1 MNNPELLL
9 PVGTRDMLESAINN
23 GADAVYYG
31 VPHWNARGRTEDF
44 SFEDVEEMIRYA
56 RLRGVKT
63 YLAMNIL
70 IFEREIQELPEFLE
84 RLIALKPDGFII
96 QDIGLARLIKAISP
110 EQEIHASTQM
120 TLASSEAVNLVKD
133 IGFSRAVLARELSAK
148 QIAQIKSLTDLEL
161 EVFIHGALCVSY
173 SGQCL
178 TSENFGGRSANRGQC
193 AQSCRLPYRIFV
205 DGKEWKDPK
214 ARYLFSTRD
223 LCALPKLEELREIGV
238 ESLKVEG
245 RLKSPEYVAAVSHAY
260 RKALETLSGNNT
272 SLHSVHD
279 SAAQPCQSA
288 IVSKVHKQEAF
299 MFPICEPI
307 QQTLK
312 ASTSL
317 SRHSPCTSLRGA
329 EDDEA
334 IHQIKDLGLTAQ
346 DLEPLEVL
354 FSRGLNTGWL
364 DGVNHQELV
373 DGSFSNHHGELI
385 GTVVQVERGSVIVE
399 LEDKPVP
406 CTLLPGDGI
415 LFEEYRAEP
424 EPRQTGSRLYKATFQ
439 QANRSGKNAARNASG
454 TATKSQVRLEFGREF
469 NLRKVTYGMKAYRND
484 SPALEK
490 ELHKTFTD
498 KSFAKHIPV
507 CMTLEGKIGEP
518 LQLTI
523 STSNVIASEAIY
535 DTRGFSSLVELGSK
549 EQQSPSNNSAT
560 ASVNSA
566 TVEGPVLKAA
576 RNEVAPDALQAIAKK
591 ELSGLSATAYV
602 LDKLE
607 IKLPQN
613 AFLPGK
619 ILRTLRQDAVLAL
632 DEKRLQWKE
641 LAPSAE
647 NGREFLHH
655 VAKDAGSSNSEK
667 SKRMNITVLVR
678 RPEQID
684 ALQGL
689 DIDKVVMDFDWGVKY
704 DEPLERIHK
713 LGFEAGIATLRIHK
727 PGENHYIKQILTLM
741 PEFALVRNLG
751 SLALLQDS
759 GIPMVGD
766 YSLNATNSATYDWL
780 LAQGLEKLHPS
791 WDLNSTQLFDLLKN
805 IDGSRLE
812 LALHQ
817 YMPAF
822 HSEYCAFARAL
833 TTGRRFPECKK
844 ICTQHKVEILDHKGE
859 RHFLQSDAE
868 CRNTLFV
875 GKPQSA
881 LKLLPKLIAQ
891 KVSNF
896 RLELLDEEPESVR
909 RKIDIYTQA
918 IRGKID
924 INTAISKAGV
934 EEKYG
939 LSEGQLFNES
949 TWQDRKKGCD

>member
-1 MNNPELLL
+1 MNEPELLL

-84 RLIALKPDGFII
+84 RLIALKPDAFII

-133 IGFSRAVLARELSAK
+133 IGFSRAVLARELSSK

-260 RKALETLSGNNT
+260 RKALDKLNADEDCADANGN
-272 SLHSVHD
+272 
-279 SAAQPCQSA
+279 SAA
-288 IVSKVHKQEAF
+288 
-299 MFPICEPI
+299 
-307 QQTLK
+307 
-312 ASTSL
+312 
-317 SRHSPCTSLRGA
+317 
-329 EDDEA
+329 
-334 IHQIKDLGLTAQ
+334 DLGLNAQ

-439 QANRSGKNAARNASG
+439 QAGRSGKNVKAG
-454 TATKSQVRLEFGREF
+454 TTRAQVRLEFGREF
-469 NLRKVTYGMKAYRND
+469 DLRKISYGMKAYRND

-498 KSFAKHIPV
+498 RSFAKHIPV
-507 CMTLEGKIGEP
+507 CMTLEGAIGEP
-518 LQLTI
+518 LKLTI
-523 STSNVIASEAIY
+523 AESAIAPSEN
-535 DTRGFSSLVELGSK
+535 R
-549 EQQSPSNNSAT
+549 NNHEGCESRENLAT

-566 TVEGPVLKAA
+566 TVEGPVLEAA
-576 RNEVAPDALQAIAKK
+576 RNESSADALQAIAKK

-641 LAPSAE
+641 LAPSAK

-655 VAKDAGSSNSEK
+655 VAKVAGSTSKEIPDQVGNDNEANAATK
-667 SKRMNITVLVR
+667 CTHFGMVEPIGHAHRAMTKRMNITVLVR

-727 PGENHYIKQILTLM
+727 PSENHYIKQILTLM

-751 SLALLQDS
+751 SLSLLKDS

-766 YSLNATNSATYDWL
+766 YSLNATNSASYDWL
-780 LAQGLEKLHPS
+780 LSQGLERLHPS

-805 IDGSRLE
+805 IDGSKLE

-881 LKLLPKLIAQ
+881 LKLLPRLIAQ
-891 KVSNF
+891 NVSSY

-918 IRGKID
+918 IRGKLDID
-924 INTAISKAGV
+924 TAISKAGV

-939 LSEGQLFNES
+939 LSEGQLFNQS
-949 TWQDRKKGCD
+949 VWQDRKKGCD

>member
-70 IFEREIQELPEFLE
+70 IFEREIQELPKFLE
-84 RLIALKPDGFII
+84 RLIALKPDAFII
-96 QDIGLARLIKAISP
+96 QDIGLARLIKAICP

-260 RKALETLSGNNT
+260 RKALEILSEKGYKENAEYANEN
-272 SLHSVHD
+272 
-279 SAAQPCQSA
+279 AA
-288 IVSKVHKQEAF
+288 E
-299 MFPICEPI
+299 
-307 QQTLK
+307 
-312 ASTSL
+312 
-317 SRHSPCTSLRGA
+317 
-329 EDDEA
+329 
-334 IHQIKDLGLTAQ
+334 LTAQ

-373 DGSFSNHHGELI
+373 DGSFSNHHGEFI
-385 GTVVQVERGSVIVE
+385 GTVVQVDRNGVIVE
-399 LEDKPVP
+399 LKDKPVP

-424 EPRQTGSRLYKATFQ
+424 EPRQTGSRLYKATF
-439 QANRSGKNAARNASG
+439 ANRAG
-454 TATKSQVRLEFGREF
+454 KSQVRLEFGREF

-518 LQLTI
+518 LKLTI
-523 STSNVIASEAIY
+523 SE
-535 DTRGFSSLVELGSK
+535 TRGTNANANARENCAIAN
-549 EQQSPSNNSAT
+549 ETRTANNETHA
-560 ASVNSA
+560 V
-566 TVEGPVLKAA
+566 TVEGAILEAS

-591 ELSGLSATAYV
+591 ELSALSATAYV

-619 ILRTLRQDAVLAL
+619 VLRTLRQEAVQAF

-641 LAPSAE
+641 LAPSAD
-647 NGREFLHH
+647 NGRAFLHS
-655 VAKDAGSSNSEK
+655 VSVKEIPAGVHPGLRSRAGTPDSTANT
-667 SKRMNITVLVR
+667 SKNRRTITVLVR

-751 SLALLQDS
+751 SLALLKDS

-766 YSLNATNSATYDWL
+766 YSLNATNSASYDWL
-780 LAQGLEKLHPS
+780 LAQGLKKLHPS

-805 IDGSRLE
+805 IDGSKLE

-881 LKLLPKLIAQ
+881 LKLLPRLIAQ
-891 KVSNF
+891 NVSSY

-918 IRGKID
+918 IRGKLDID
-924 INTAISKAGV
+924 TAISKAGV

-939 LSEGQLFNES
+939 LSEGQLFNQS
-949 TWQDRKKGCD
+949 VWQDRKKG

>member
-84 RLIALKPDGFII
+84 RLIALKPDAFII

-223 LCALPKLEELREIGV
+223 LCALPKLEELKEIGV

-260 RKALETLSGNNT
+260 RKALDKLNASSANADGDCANADRNCADANGN
-272 SLHSVHD
+272 
-279 SAAQPCQSA
+279 SAA
-288 IVSKVHKQEAF
+288 
-299 MFPICEPI
+299 
-307 QQTLK
+307 
-312 ASTSL
+312 
-317 SRHSPCTSLRGA
+317 
-329 EDDEA
+329 
-334 IHQIKDLGLTAQ
+334 DLGLNAQ

-415 LFEEYRAEP
+415 LFEEYRTEP
-424 EPRQTGSRLYKATFQ
+424 EPRQIGSRLYKATFQ
-439 QANRSGKNAARNASG
+439 QAGRNGKNVKGDPGMVRQAHQPLAGVTRAL
-454 TATKSQVRLEFGREF
+454 VRLEFGREF
-469 NLRKVTYGMKAYRND
+469 DLRKVSYGMKAYRND

-498 KSFAKHIPV
+498 RSFAKHIPV
-507 CMTLEGKIGEP
+507 CMTLEGTIGEP
-518 LQLTI
+518 LKLTI
-523 STSNVIASEAIY
+523 TE
-535 DTRGFSSLVELGSK
+535 TRDNHEGCENR
-549 EQQSPSNNSAT
+549 ENCAT
-560 ASVNSA
+560 ASLNSA
-566 TVEGPVLKAA
+566 TVEGPVLEAA
-576 RNEVAPDALQAIAKK
+576 RNESSADALQAIAKK

-619 ILRTLRQDAVLAL
+619 VLRTLRQEAVQAF
-632 DEKRLQWKE
+632 DEKRLQWKK

-647 NGREFLHH
+647 NGRAFLHS
-655 VAKDAGSSNSEK
+655 VASSTSTVAGSSNSEK

-751 SLALLQDS
+751 SLALLKDS

-780 LAQGLEKLHPS
+780 LSQGLECLHPS
-791 WDLNSTQLFDLLKN
+791 WDLNSTQLFDVLKN
-805 IDGSRLE
+805 IDGSKLE

-881 LKLLPKLIAQ
+881 LKLLPRLIAQ
-891 KVSNF
+891 NVSSY

-918 IRGKID
+918 IRGKLDID
-924 INTAISKAGV
+924 TAISKAGV

-939 LSEGQLFNES
+939 LSEGQLFNQS
-949 TWQDRKKGCD
+949 VWQDRKKGCD

>member
-84 RLIALKPDGFII
+84 RLIALKPDAFII

-133 IGFSRAVLARELSAK
+133 IGFSRAVLARELSSK

-223 LCALPKLEELREIGV
+223 LCALPKLEELKEIGV

-260 RKALETLSGNNT
+260 RKALEKN
-272 SLHSVHD
+272 
-279 SAAQPCQSA
+279 
-288 IVSKVHKQEAF
+288 
-299 MFPICEPI
+299 
-307 QQTLK
+307 
-312 ASTSL
+312 
-317 SRHSPCTSLRGA
+317 R
-329 EDDEA
+329 
-334 IHQIKDLGLTAQ
+334 LTAQ

-373 DGSFSNHHGELI
+373 DGSFSNHHGEFI
-385 GTVVQVERGSVIVE
+385 GTVVQVERGGVIVE

-424 EPRQTGSRLYKATFQ
+424 EPRQTGSRLYKATF
-439 QANRSGKNAARNASG
+439 ARNSYSESAAMQNSRHSAKSEMFSQDSRRAG
-454 TATKSQVRLEFGREF
+454 NARENARGNNMRSKTSAKSQVRLEFGREF
-469 NLRKVTYGMKAYRND
+469 NLRKVSYGMKAYRND

-518 LQLTI
+518 LKMTI
-523 STSNVIASEAIY
+523 SASDNE
-535 DTRGFSSLVELGSK
+535 TRAV
-549 EQQSPSNNSAT
+549 
-560 ASVNSA
+560 
-566 TVEGPVLKAA
+566 TVEGAILEAS

-591 ELSGLSATAYV
+591 ELSGLSATAYT

-607 IKLPQN
+607 IKLPAN

-619 ILRTLRQDAVLAL
+619 VLRTLRQEAIQAF

-641 LAPSAE
+641 LAPSAD
-647 NGREFLHH
+647 NGRAFLHSVSVKEIPAGVH
-655 VAKDAGSSNSEK
+655 PGLRSGAGTTDKVASN
-667 SKRMNITVLVR
+667 RRTITVLVR

-727 PGENHYIKQILTLM
+727 PSENHYIKQILTLM

-751 SLALLQDS
+751 SLALLKDS

-766 YSLNATNSATYDWL
+766 YSLNATNSASYDWL

-805 IDGSRLE
+805 IDGSKLE

-881 LKLLPKLIAQ
+881 LKLLPRLIAQ
-891 KVSNF
+891 NVSSY
-896 RLELLDEEPESVR
+896 RLEFLDEEPESVR

-918 IRGKID
+918 IRGKLDID
-924 INTAISKAGV
+924 TAISKAGV

-939 LSEGQLFNES
+939 LSEGQLFNQS
-949 TWQDRKKGCD
+949 VWQDRKKG

>member
-84 RLIALKPDGFII
+84 RLIALKPDAFII

-133 IGFSRAVLARELSAK
+133 IGFSRVVLARELSAK

-260 RKALETLSGNNT
+260 RKALDKLGN
-272 SLHSVHD
+272 
-279 SAAQPCQSA
+279 AA
-288 IVSKVHKQEAF
+288 E
-299 MFPICEPI
+299 
-307 QQTLK
+307 
-312 ASTSL
+312 
-317 SRHSPCTSLRGA
+317 
-329 EDDEA
+329 
-334 IHQIKDLGLTAQ
+334 LTAQ

-373 DGSFSNHHGELI
+373 DGSFSNHHGEFI
-385 GTVVQVERGSVIVE
+385 GTVVQVDRNGVIVE

-424 EPRQTGSRLYKATFQ
+424 EPRQTGSRLYKATF
-439 QANRSGKNAARNASG
+439 ASRAGNARENARGSAG
-454 TATKSQVRLEFGREF
+454 KSQVRLEFGREF
-469 NLRKVTYGMKAYRND
+469 NLRKVSYGMKAYRND

-507 CMTLEGKIGEP
+507 CMTLEGSIGEP
-518 LQLTI
+518 LKLTI
-523 STSNVIASEAIY
+523 LASDNCA
-535 DTRGFSSLVELGSK
+535 V
-549 EQQSPSNNSAT
+549 
-560 ASVNSA
+560 
-566 TVEGPVLKAA
+566 TVEGAILEAS
-576 RNEVAPDALQAIAKK
+576 RNEVTPDTLQAIAKK

-607 IKLPQN
+607 IKLPAN

-619 ILRTLRQDAVLAL
+619 VLRTLRQEAVQAL

-641 LAPSAE
+641 LAPSA
-647 NGREFLHH
+647 NAGREFLQN
-655 VAKDAGSSNSEK
+655 VSVKEIPAGVHPGLRSGAGT
-667 SKRMNITVLVR
+667 RRTIAVLVR

-751 SLALLQDS
+751 SLALLKDS

-805 IDGSRLE
+805 IDGSKLE

-881 LKLLPKLIAQ
+881 LKLLPRLIAQ
-891 KVSNF
+891 NVSSY

-918 IRGKID
+918 IRGKLDID
-924 INTAISKAGV
+924 TAISKAGV

-939 LSEGQLFNES
+939 LSEGQLFNQS
-949 TWQDRKKGCD
+949 VWQDRKKGCD

>member
-1 MNNPELLL
+1 MNEPELLL

-84 RLIALKPDGFII
+84 RLIALKPDAFII

-223 LCALPKLEELREIGV
+223 LCALPKLEELKEIGV

-260 RKALETLSGNNT
+260 RKALEILSEKGYKAQQN
-272 SLHSVHD
+272 
-279 SAAQPCQSA
+279 AA
-288 IVSKVHKQEAF
+288 
-299 MFPICEPI
+299 
-307 QQTLK
+307 
-312 ASTSL
+312 
-317 SRHSPCTSLRGA
+317 
-329 EDDEA
+329 
-334 IHQIKDLGLTAQ
+334 GLTAQ

-373 DGSFSNHHGELI
+373 DGSFSNHHGEFI
-385 GTVVQVERGSVIVE
+385 GTVVQVDRNGVIVE

-424 EPRQTGSRLYKATFQ
+424 EPRQTGSRLYKATF
-439 QANRSGKNAARNASG
+439 ASRAG
-454 TATKSQVRLEFGREF
+454 KSQVRLEFGREF
-469 NLRKVTYGMKAYRND
+469 NLRKVSYGMKAYRND

-518 LQLTI
+518 LKLTI
-523 STSNVIASEAIY
+523 CES
-535 DTRGFSSLVELGSK
+535 
-549 EQQSPSNNSAT
+549 T
-560 ASVNSA
+560 ASTANVTRA
-566 TVEGPVLKAA
+566 VTVEGAILEAS

-607 IKLPQN
+607 IKLPAN

-619 ILRTLRQDAVLAL
+619 VLRTLRQEAVQAF

-641 LAPSAE
+641 LAPSA
-647 NGREFLHH
+647 NAGREFLHN
-655 VAKDAGSSNSEK
+655 VVQAARSSKEIPASAGMTSSATGTPK
-667 SKRMNITVLVR
+667 TRRTITVLVR

-727 PGENHYIKQILTLM
+727 PSENHYIKQILTLM

-751 SLALLQDS
+751 SLALLKDS

-766 YSLNATNSATYDWL
+766 YSLNATNSASYDWL

-805 IDGSRLE
+805 IDGSKLE

-891 KVSNF
+891 NVSSY

-918 IRGKID
+918 IRGKLDID
-924 INTAISKAGV
+924 TAISKAGV

-939 LSEGQLFNES
+939 LSEGQLFNQS
-949 TWQDRKKGCD
+949 VWQDRKKGCD

>member
-1 MNNPELLL
+1 MNEPELLL

-84 RLIALKPDGFII
+84 KLISLKPDAFII

-193 AQSCRLPYRIFV
+193 AQSCRLPYRIFI

-260 RKALETLSGNNT
+260 RKALDKLSEYGYKNFTENNRDCANANGN
-272 SLHSVHD
+272 
-279 SAAQPCQSA
+279 SAA
-288 IVSKVHKQEAF
+288 
-299 MFPICEPI
+299 
-307 QQTLK
+307 
-312 ASTSL
+312 
-317 SRHSPCTSLRGA
+317 
-329 EDDEA
+329 
-334 IHQIKDLGLTAQ
+334 DLGLNAQ

-385 GTVVQVERGSVIVE
+385 GTVVQVERGSVIIE

-439 QANRSGKNAARNASG
+439 QANRSGKNATRNVLGNANG
-454 TATKSQVRLEFGREF
+454 TAAKSQVRLEFGREF
-469 NLRKVTYGMKAYRND
+469 DLRKVSYGMKAYRND

-498 KSFAKHIPV
+498 RSFAKHIPV
-507 CMTLEGKIGEP
+507 CMTLEGAIGEP

-535 DTRGFSSLVELGSK
+535 DTRGLSPLVELGSK

-560 ASVNSA
+560 ACVNSA
-566 TVEGPVLKAA
+566 TVKGPVLEAA
-576 RNEVAPDALQAIAKK
+576 RNESSADALQTIAKK

-619 ILRTLRQDAVLAL
+619 ILRTLRQDAVQAL

-655 VAKDAGSSNSEK
+655 VAQVAGSSNSEK

-727 PGENHYIKQILTLM
+727 PSENHYIKQILTLM

-751 SLALLQDS
+751 SLSLLKDS

-766 YSLNATNSATYDWL
+766 YSLNATNSASYDWL
-780 LAQGLEKLHPS
+780 LSQGLERLHPS
-791 WDLNSTQLFDLLKN
+791 WDLNSAQLFDLLKN
-805 IDGSRLE
+805 IDGSCLE

-891 KVSNF
+891 NVNNF

-918 IRGKID
+918 IRGKLDID
-924 INTAISKAGV
+924 TAISKAGV

>member
-1 MNNPELLL
+1 M
-9 PVGTRDMLESAINN
+9 
-23 GADAVYYG
+23 
-31 VPHWNARGRTEDF
+31 
-44 SFEDVEEMIRYA
+44 
-56 RLRGVKT
+56 
-63 YLAMNIL
+63 
-70 IFEREIQELPEFLE
+70 
-84 RLIALKPDGFII
+84 
-96 QDIGLARLIKAISP
+96 
-110 EQEIHASTQM
+110 
-120 TLASSEAVNLVKD
+120 
-133 IGFSRAVLARELSAK
+133 
-148 QIAQIKSLTDLEL
+148 
-161 EVFIHGALCVSY
+161 
-173 SGQCL
+173 
-178 TSENFGGRSANRGQC
+178 
-193 AQSCRLPYRIFV
+193 
-205 DGKEWKDPK
+205 
-214 ARYLFSTRD
+214 
-223 LCALPKLEELREIGV
+223 
-238 ESLKVEG
+238 
-245 RLKSPEYVAAVSHAY
+245 
-260 RKALETLSGNNT
+260 
-272 SLHSVHD
+272 
-279 SAAQPCQSA
+279 
-288 IVSKVHKQEAF
+288 
-299 MFPICEPI
+299 
-307 QQTLK
+307 
-312 ASTSL
+312 
-317 SRHSPCTSLRGA
+317 
-329 EDDEA
+329 
-334 IHQIKDLGLTAQ
+334 
-346 DLEPLEVL
+346 EPLEVL

-364 DGVNHQELV
+364 DGVNHQKLV

-439 QANRSGKNAARNASG
+439 QTGKSGKNVKADPG
-454 TATKSQVRLEFGREF
+454 TKAGVTKQQVRLEFGREF
-469 NLRKVTYGMKAYRND
+469 DLRKVSYGMKAYRND

-498 KSFAKHIPV
+498 RSFAKHIPV
-507 CMTLEGKIGEP
+507 CMTLEGAIGEP
-518 LQLTI
+518 LKLTI
-523 STSNVIASEAIY
+523 VES
-535 DTRGFSSLVELGSK
+535 RG
-549 EQQSPSNNSAT
+549 NNANEN
-560 ASVNSA
+560 ARGNSV
-566 TVEGPVLKAA
+566 TVEGSILEAA
-576 RNEVAPDALQAIAKK
+576 RNESSADALQTIAKK

-619 ILRTLRQDAVLAL
+619 ILRTLRQDAVQAL

-641 LAPSAE
+641 LVPSAE

-655 VAKDAGSSNSEK
+655 VAQVAGSTSSEK

-727 PGENHYIKQILTLM
+727 PSENHYIKQILTLM

-751 SLALLQDS
+751 SLSLLKDS
-759 GIPMVGD
+759 GIPMLGD
-766 YSLNATNSATYDWL
+766 YSLNATNSASYDWL
-780 LAQGLEKLHPS
+780 LSQGLERLHPS

-891 KVSNF
+891 NVSNF

-939 LSEGQLFNES
+939 LSEGQLFNQS
-949 TWQDRKKGCD
+949 VWQDRKKGCD

>member
-84 RLIALKPDGFII
+84 RLIALKPDAFII

-120 TLASSEAVNLVKD
+120 TLASSEAVNLVKN

-260 RKALETLSGNNT
+260 HKALEILSEKGYKANAECANGN
-272 SLHSVHD
+272 
-279 SAAQPCQSA
+279 AA
-288 IVSKVHKQEAF
+288 
-299 MFPICEPI
+299 
-307 QQTLK
+307 
-312 ASTSL
+312 
-317 SRHSPCTSLRGA
+317 
-329 EDDEA
+329 
-334 IHQIKDLGLTAQ
+334 GLTAQ

-373 DGSFSNHHGELI
+373 DGSFSNHHGEFI
-385 GTVVQVERGSVIVE
+385 GTVVQVDRNGVIVE

-424 EPRQTGSRLYKATFQ
+424 EPRQTGSRLYKATF
-439 QANRSGKNAARNASG
+439 ASRAG
-454 TATKSQVRLEFGREF
+454 KSQVRLEFGREF
-469 NLRKVTYGMKAYRND
+469 NLRKVSYGMKAYRND

-507 CMTLEGKIGEP
+507 CMTLEGKIGEQ
-518 LQLTI
+518 LKLTI
-523 STSNVIASEAIY
+523 CESAASANNE
-535 DTRGFSSLVELGSK
+535 TRAV
-549 EQQSPSNNSAT
+549 
-560 ASVNSA
+560 
-566 TVEGPVLKAA
+566 TVEGAILDAS

-591 ELSGLSATAYV
+591 ELSGLSATAYT

-607 IKLPQN
+607 IKLPAN

-619 ILRTLRQDAVLAL
+619 VLRTLRQEAVQAF

-641 LAPSAE
+641 LAPSAD
-647 NGREFLHH
+647 NGRAFLHS
-655 VAKDAGSSNSEK
+655 VSVKEIPANSPK
-667 SKRMNITVLVR
+667 NRRTITVLVR

-704 DEPLERIHK
+704 NEPLERIHK

-727 PGENHYIKQILTLM
+727 PSENHYIKQILTLM

-751 SLALLQDS
+751 SLALLKDS

-766 YSLNATNSATYDWL
+766 YSLNATNSASYDWL

-805 IDGSRLE
+805 IDGSKLE

-881 LKLLPKLIAQ
+881 LKLLPRLIAQ
-891 KVSNF
+891 NVSSY

-918 IRGKID
+918 IRGKLDID
-924 INTAISKAGV
+924 TAISKAGV

-939 LSEGQLFNES
+939 LSEGQLFNQS
-949 TWQDRKKGCD
+949 VWQDRKKGCV

>member
-44 SFEDVEEMIRYA
+44 SFEDVEEMIHYA

-84 RLIALKPDGFII
+84 RLIALKPDAFII

-260 RKALETLSGNNT
+260 RKALEILSEKGYKENAECANGN
-272 SLHSVHD
+272 
-279 SAAQPCQSA
+279 AA
-288 IVSKVHKQEAF
+288 E
-299 MFPICEPI
+299 
-307 QQTLK
+307 
-312 ASTSL
+312 
-317 SRHSPCTSLRGA
+317 
-329 EDDEA
+329 
-334 IHQIKDLGLTAQ
+334 LTAQ

-373 DGSFSNHHGELI
+373 DGSFSNHHGEFI
-385 GTVVQVERGSVIVE
+385 GTVVQVDRNGVIVE

-415 LFEEYRAEP
+415 LFEECRAEP
-424 EPRQTGSRLYKATFQ
+424 EPRQTGSRLYKATWS
-439 QANRSGKNAARNASG
+439 ASSHDTRRAGNARENARGNNMRSETSA
-454 TATKSQVRLEFGREF
+454 KSQVRLEFGREF
-469 NLRKVTYGMKAYRND
+469 NLRKVSYGMKAYRND

-507 CMTLEGKIGEP
+507 YMTLEGKIGEP
-518 LQLTI
+518 LKLTI
-523 STSNVIASEAIY
+523 CESTKTSANE
-535 DTRGFSSLVELGSK
+535 TRTA
-549 EQQSPSNNSAT
+549 NNGMRT
-560 ASVNSA
+560 V
-566 TVEGPVLKAA
+566 TVEGAILEAS

-591 ELSGLSATAYV
+591 ELSALSATAYA

-607 IKLPQN
+607 IKLPAN

-619 ILRTLRQDAVLAL
+619 VLRTLRQEAVQAF

-641 LAPSAE
+641 LAPSAD
-647 NGREFLHH
+647 NGRAFLHS
-655 VAKDAGSSNSEK
+655 VSVKEIPANAPKN
-667 SKRMNITVLVR
+667 RRTITVLVR

-727 PGENHYIKQILTLM
+727 PSENHYIKQILTLM

-751 SLALLQDS
+751 SLALLKDS

-766 YSLNATNSATYDWL
+766 YSLNATNSASYDWL

-805 IDGSRLE
+805 IDGSKLE

-881 LKLLPKLIAQ
+881 LKLLPRLIAQ
-891 KVSNF
+891 NVSSY

-918 IRGKID
+918 IRGKLDID
-924 INTAISKAGV
+924 TAISKAGV

-939 LSEGQLFNES
+939 LSEGQLFNQS
-949 TWQDRKKGCD
+949 VWQDRKKGCD

>member
-84 RLIALKPDGFII
+84 RLIALKPDAFII

-205 DGKEWKDPK
+205 DGKKWKDPK

-260 RKALETLSGNNT
+260 RKALEILSEKGYKANEAGN
-272 SLHSVHD
+272 
-279 SAAQPCQSA
+279 
-288 IVSKVHKQEAF
+288 EA
-299 MFPICEPI
+299 
-307 QQTLK
+307 
-312 ASTSL
+312 
-317 SRHSPCTSLRGA
+317 
-329 EDDEA
+329 
-334 IHQIKDLGLTAQ
+334 GLTAQ

-373 DGSFSNHHGELI
+373 DGSFSNHHGEFI
-385 GTVVQVERGSVIVE
+385 GTVVRVERGGVIVE

-424 EPRQTGSRLYKATFQ
+424 EPRQTGSRLYKATWS
-439 QANRSGKNAARNASG
+439 ATSHDSRRAGNAKENARGNNMRSETPA
-454 TATKSQVRLEFGREF
+454 KSQVRLEFSREF
-469 NLRKVTYGMKAYRND
+469 NLHKVSYGMKAYRND

-518 LQLTI
+518 LKLTI
-523 STSNVIASEAIY
+523 SE
-535 DTRGFSSLVELGSK
+535 TRGTNANANAHENCAIAN
-549 EQQSPSNNSAT
+549 ETRTANNETRAVT
-560 ASVNSA
+560 VNGAILEAS
-566 TVEGPVLKAA
+566 
-576 RNEVAPDALQAIAKK
+576 RNEVAHDALQAIAKK
-591 ELSGLSATAYV
+591 ELSGLSATAYI

-607 IKLPQN
+607 INLPAN

-619 ILRTLRQDAVLAL
+619 VLRTLRQEAVQAL

-647 NGREFLHH
+647 NGRAFLHSIVK
-655 VAKDAGSSNSEK
+655 VASKSNSDNNAIATENRATPR
-667 SKRMNITVLVR
+667 RMNITVLVR

-727 PGENHYIKQILTLM
+727 PSENHYIKQILTLM

-751 SLALLQDS
+751 SLALLKDS

-805 IDGSRLE
+805 IDGSKLE

-881 LKLLPKLIAQ
+881 LKLLPRLIAQ
-891 KVSNF
+891 NVSSY

-918 IRGKID
+918 IRGKLDID
-924 INTAISKAGV
+924 TAISKAGV

-939 LSEGQLFNES
+939 LSEGQLFNQS
-949 TWQDRKKGCD
+949 VWQDRKKGCD

>member
-84 RLIALKPDGFII
+84 RLIALKPDAFII

-223 LCALPKLEELREIGV
+223 LCALPKLEELKEIGV

-260 RKALETLSGNNT
+260 RKALDKLNASSANADGDCANADRNCADANGN
-272 SLHSVHD
+272 
-279 SAAQPCQSA
+279 SAA
-288 IVSKVHKQEAF
+288 
-299 MFPICEPI
+299 
-307 QQTLK
+307 
-312 ASTSL
+312 
-317 SRHSPCTSLRGA
+317 
-329 EDDEA
+329 
-334 IHQIKDLGLTAQ
+334 DLGLNAQ

-415 LFEEYRAEP
+415 LFEEYRTEP
-424 EPRQTGSRLYKATFQ
+424 EPRQIGSRLYKATFQ
-439 QANRSGKNAARNASG
+439 QAGRNGKNVKGDPGMVRQAHQPLAGVTRAL
-454 TATKSQVRLEFGREF
+454 VRLEFGREF
-469 NLRKVTYGMKAYRND
+469 DLRKVSYGMKAYRND

-498 KSFAKHIPV
+498 RSFAKHIPV
-507 CMTLEGKIGEP
+507 CMTLEGTIGEP
-518 LQLTI
+518 LKLTI
-523 STSNVIASEAIY
+523 TE
-535 DTRGFSSLVELGSK
+535 TRDNHEGCENR
-549 EQQSPSNNSAT
+549 ENCAT
-560 ASVNSA
+560 ASLNSA
-566 TVEGPVLKAA
+566 TVEGPVLEAA
-576 RNEVAPDALQAIAKK
+576 RNESSADALQAIAKK

-619 ILRTLRQDAVLAL
+619 VLRTLRQEAVQAF
-632 DEKRLQWKE
+632 DEKRLQWKK

-647 NGREFLHH
+647 NGRAFLHS
-655 VAKDAGSSNSEK
+655 VASSTSTVAGSSNSEK

-751 SLALLQDS
+751 SLALLKDS

-780 LAQGLEKLHPS
+780 LSQGLECLHPS

-805 IDGSRLE
+805 IDGSKLE

-881 LKLLPKLIAQ
+881 LKLLPRLIAQ
-891 KVSNF
+891 NVSSY

-918 IRGKID
+918 IRGKLDID
-924 INTAISKAGV
+924 TAISKAGV

-939 LSEGQLFNES
+939 LSEGQLFNQS
-949 TWQDRKKGCD
+949 VWQDRKKGCD

>member
-84 RLIALKPDGFII
+84 RLIALKPDAFII

-133 IGFSRAVLARELSAK
+133 IGFSRAVLARELSSK

-260 RKALETLSGNNT
+260 RKALDKLNASSANADGDCANANRNSTENNGKR
-272 SLHSVHD
+272 
-279 SAAQPCQSA
+279 AQTNVMA
-288 IVSKVHKQEAF
+288 D
-299 MFPICEPI
+299 PI
-307 QQTLK
+307 
-312 ASTSL
+312 
-317 SRHSPCTSLRGA
+317 RH
-329 EDDEA
+329 
-334 IHQIKDLGLTAQ
+334 LTAQ

-373 DGSFSNHHGELI
+373 DGSFSNHHGEFI
-385 GTVVQVERGSVIVE
+385 GTVIRVDRNGVIVE

-439 QANRSGKNAARNASG
+439 QANRSGKNANTDPGMLRPSSAQAMAGVTS
-454 TATKSQVRLEFGREF
+454 TQVRLEFGREF

-518 LQLTI
+518 LKLTI
-523 STSNVIASEAIY
+523 TAQATSSNVIARSEA
-535 DTRGFSSLVELGSK
+535 TK
-549 EQQSPSNNSAT
+549 QSPSGNSAVT
-560 ASVNSA
+560 VNGAILEAS
-566 TVEGPVLKAA
+566 
-576 RNEVAPDALQAIAKK
+576 RNEVAPDTLQTIAKK
-591 ELSGLSATAYV
+591 ELLALSATAYV

-607 IKLPQN
+607 IKIPSN

-619 ILRTLRQDAVLAL
+619 VLRTLRQEAVQAF

-641 LAPSAE
+641 LAPSAD
-647 NGREFLHH
+647 NGRAFLHSIVK
-655 VAKDAGSSNSEK
+655 VASKSNSDNAAIATENRATPR
-667 SKRMNITVLVR
+667 RMSITVLVR

-751 SLALLQDS
+751 SLALLKDS

-805 IDGSRLE
+805 IDGSKLE

-881 LKLLPKLIAQ
+881 LKLLPRLIAQ
-891 KVSNF
+891 NVSSY

-918 IRGKID
+918 IRGKLDID
-924 INTAISKAGV
+924 TAISKAGV

-939 LSEGQLFNES
+939 LSEGQLFNQS
-949 TWQDRKKGCD
+949 VWQDRKKGCD

>member
-84 RLIALKPDGFII
+84 RLIALKPDAFII

-223 LCALPKLEELREIGV
+223 LCALPKLEELKEIGV

-260 RKALETLSGNNT
+260 RKALEILSEKGYKENAECANGN
-272 SLHSVHD
+272 
-279 SAAQPCQSA
+279 AA
-288 IVSKVHKQEAF
+288 E
-299 MFPICEPI
+299 
-307 QQTLK
+307 
-312 ASTSL
+312 
-317 SRHSPCTSLRGA
+317 
-329 EDDEA
+329 
-334 IHQIKDLGLTAQ
+334 LTAQ

-373 DGSFSNHHGELI
+373 DGSFSNHHGEFI
-385 GTVVQVERGSVIVE
+385 GTVVQVERGGVIVE

-424 EPRQTGSRLYKATFQ
+424 EPRQTGSRLYKATF
-439 QANRSGKNAARNASG
+439 ANRAG
-454 TATKSQVRLEFGREF
+454 KSQVRLEFGREF
-469 NLRKVTYGMKAYRND
+469 NLRKVSYGMKSYRND

-518 LQLTI
+518 FKLTI
-523 STSNVIASEAIY
+523 CESTKAVADE
-535 DTRGFSSLVELGSK
+535 TRTV
-549 EQQSPSNNSAT
+549 
-560 ASVNSA
+560 
-566 TVEGPVLKAA
+566 TVEGAILEAS

-591 ELSGLSATAYV
+591 ELSALSATAYV

-607 IKLPQN
+607 IKLPAN

-619 ILRTLRQDAVLAL
+619 VLRTLRQEAVQAF

-647 NGREFLHH
+647 NGRAFLHS
-655 VAKDAGSSNSEK
+655 VSKKAIPAGVHPGLHSGAGTTDKAASN
-667 SKRMNITVLVR
+667 RRTITVLVR

-713 LGFEAGIATLRIHK
+713 FGFEAGIATLRIHK
-727 PGENHYIKQILTLM
+727 PSENHYIKQILTLM

-751 SLALLQDS
+751 SLALLKDS

-805 IDGSRLE
+805 IDGSKLE

-881 LKLLPKLIAQ
+881 LKLLPRLIAQ
-891 KVSNF
+891 NVSSY

-918 IRGKID
+918 IRGKLDID
-924 INTAISKAGV
+924 TAISKAGV

>member
-1 MNNPELLL
+1 MNEPELLL

-84 RLIALKPDGFII
+84 RLIALKPDAFII

-260 RKALETLSGNNT
+260 RKALDKLGN
-272 SLHSVHD
+272 
-279 SAAQPCQSA
+279 AA
-288 IVSKVHKQEAF
+288 
-299 MFPICEPI
+299 
-307 QQTLK
+307 
-312 ASTSL
+312 
-317 SRHSPCTSLRGA
+317 
-329 EDDEA
+329 
-334 IHQIKDLGLTAQ
+334 GLTAQ

-373 DGSFSNHHGELI
+373 DGSFSNHHGEFI
-385 GTVVQVERGSVIVE
+385 GTVVQVERGGVIVE

-439 QANRSGKNAARNASG
+439 QANRNGKKANTDPGMLRPSSAQAMAGVTS
-454 TATKSQVRLEFGREF
+454 TQVRLEFGREF

-518 LQLTI
+518 LKLTI
-523 STSNVIASEAIY
+523 CESSNAAADETRAVTVNGAILEAS
-535 DTRGFSSLVELGSK
+535 
-549 EQQSPSNNSAT
+549 
-560 ASVNSA
+560 
-566 TVEGPVLKAA
+566 

-591 ELSGLSATAYV
+591 ELSALSATAYV
-602 LDKLE
+602 LVKLE
-607 IKLPQN
+607 IKFPPN

-619 ILRTLRQDAVLAL
+619 VLRTLRQEAIQAFDK
-632 DEKRLQWKE
+632 KRLQWKE

-647 NGREFLHH
+647 NGRAFLHN
-655 VAKDAGSSNSEK
+655 VASRSNTVASSSSSENPH
-667 SKRMNITVLVR
+667 RMNITVLVR

-751 SLALLQDS
+751 SLALLKDS

-805 IDGSRLE
+805 IDGSKLE

-881 LKLLPKLIAQ
+881 LKLLPRLIAQ
-891 KVSNF
+891 NVSSY

-918 IRGKID
+918 IRGKLDID
-924 INTAISKAGV
+924 TAISKAGV

-939 LSEGQLFNES
+939 LSEGQLFNQS
-949 TWQDRKKGCD
+949 VWQDRKKGCD

>member
-44 SFEDVEEMIRYA
+44 SFENVEEMIRYA

-223 LCALPKLEELREIGV
+223 LCALPKLEELKEIGV

-260 RKALETLSGNNT
+260 RKALEILSEKGYKEKAESANGN
-272 SLHSVHD
+272 
-279 SAAQPCQSA
+279 AA
-288 IVSKVHKQEAF
+288 
-299 MFPICEPI
+299 
-307 QQTLK
+307 
-312 ASTSL
+312 
-317 SRHSPCTSLRGA
+317 
-329 EDDEA
+329 
-334 IHQIKDLGLTAQ
+334 GLTAQ

-373 DGSFSNHHGELI
+373 DGSFSNHHGEFI
-385 GTVVQVERGSVIVE
+385 GTVVQVERGGVIVE

-424 EPRQTGSRLYKATFQ
+424 EPRQTGSRLYKATFTRKSHSESAAMQ
-439 QANRSGKNAARNASG
+439 ESRRSTKSGMFSQDSRRAGNAKENARGNAG
-454 TATKSQVRLEFGREF
+454 KSQVRLEFGREF
-469 NLRKVTYGMKAYRND
+469 NLHKVSYGMKAYRND

-518 LQLTI
+518 LKLTI
-523 STSNVIASEAIY
+523 TAQATSSNVIASEA
-535 DTRGFSSLVELGSK
+535 K
-549 EQQSPSNNSAT
+549 QSPSDNSAVT
-560 ASVNSA
+560 VNGAILEAS
-566 TVEGPVLKAA
+566 

-607 IKLPQN
+607 IKLPAN

-619 ILRTLRQDAVLAL
+619 VLRTLRQEAIQAF

-641 LAPSAE
+641 LAPSAD
-647 NGREFLHH
+647 NGRAFLHSITSNTNT
-655 VAKDAGSSNSEK
+655 VAGTRGSTTST
-667 SKRMNITVLVR
+667 SKNRRTITVLVR

-751 SLALLQDS
+751 SLALLKDS

-780 LAQGLEKLHPS
+780 LSQGLERLHPS

-805 IDGSRLE
+805 IDGSKLE

-881 LKLLPKLIAQ
+881 LKLLPRLIAQ
-891 KVSNF
+891 NVSSY

-918 IRGKID
+918 IRGKLDID
-924 INTAISKAGV
+924 TAISKAGV

-939 LSEGQLFNES
+939 LSEGQLFNQS
-949 TWQDRKKGCD
+949 VWQDRKKGCD

>member
-84 RLIALKPDGFII
+84 RLIALKPDAFII

-260 RKALETLSGNNT
+260 RKALEKN
-272 SLHSVHD
+272 
-279 SAAQPCQSA
+279 
-288 IVSKVHKQEAF
+288 
-299 MFPICEPI
+299 
-307 QQTLK
+307 
-312 ASTSL
+312 
-317 SRHSPCTSLRGA
+317 R
-329 EDDEA
+329 
-334 IHQIKDLGLTAQ
+334 LTAQ

-373 DGSFSNHHGELI
+373 DGSFSNHHGEFI
-385 GTVVQVERGSVIVE
+385 GTVVQVDRNGVIVE

-415 LFEEYRAEP
+415 LFEEYKAEP
-424 EPRQTGSRLYKATFQ
+424 EPRQTGSRLYKSTF
-439 QANRSGKNAARNASG
+439 ARNSYSESAAMQNSRHS
-454 TATKSQVRLEFGREF
+454 AKSEMFSHNSRCAGNARENARGNNMRSETSAKWQVRLEFGREF

-518 LQLTI
+518 LKLTI
-523 STSNVIASEAIY
+523 TAQATSSNVIASEA
-535 DTRGFSSLVELGSK
+535 K
-549 EQQSPSNNSAT
+549 QSPSDNSA
-560 ASVNSA
+560 V
-566 TVEGPVLKAA
+566 TVEGAILEAS

-591 ELSGLSATAYV
+591 ELSALSATAYV

-607 IKLPQN
+607 IKLPAN

-619 ILRTLRQDAVLAL
+619 VLRTLRQEAVQAF

-647 NGREFLHH
+647 NGRAFLHST
-655 VAKDAGSSNSEK
+655 VKIASKSNSDNAAIATENRATPR
-667 SKRMNITVLVR
+667 RMNITVLVR
-678 RPEQID
+678 RPEQIN

-727 PGENHYIKQILTLM
+727 PGHYIKQILTLM

-751 SLALLQDS
+751 SLALLKDS

-791 WDLNSTQLFDLLKN
+791 WDLNSTQLFDLLKD
-805 IDGSRLE
+805 IDGSKLE

-881 LKLLPKLIAQ
+881 LKLLPRLIAQ
-891 KVSNF
+891 NVSSY

-918 IRGKID
+918 IRGKLDID
-924 INTAISKAGV
+924 TAISKAGV

-939 LSEGQLFNES
+939 LSEGQLFNQS
-949 TWQDRKKGCD
+949 VWQDRKKGCD

>member
-1 MNNPELLL
+1 M
-9 PVGTRDMLESAINN
+9 
-23 GADAVYYG
+23 
-31 VPHWNARGRTEDF
+31 PHWNARGRTEDF

-84 RLIALKPDGFII
+84 RLIALKPDAFII

-260 RKALETLSGNNT
+260 RKALEILSEKGYKVNVECANGN
-272 SLHSVHD
+272 
-279 SAAQPCQSA
+279 AA
-288 IVSKVHKQEAF
+288 
-299 MFPICEPI
+299 
-307 QQTLK
+307 
-312 ASTSL
+312 
-317 SRHSPCTSLRGA
+317 
-329 EDDEA
+329 
-334 IHQIKDLGLTAQ
+334 GLTAQ

-373 DGSFSNHHGELI
+373 DGSFSNHHGEFI
-385 GTVVQVERGSVIVE
+385 GTVVQIDRNGVIVE

-424 EPRQTGSRLYKATFQ
+424 EPRQTGSRLYKATWS
-439 QANRSGKNAARNASG
+439 ASSLDSRRAENARENARGNNMRSETPA
-454 TATKSQVRLEFGREF
+454 KSQVRLEFGREF

-518 LQLTI
+518 LELTI
-523 STSNVIASEAIY
+523 SETRDTNANANAHENCAIADE
-535 DTRGFSSLVELGSK
+535 TRAV
-549 EQQSPSNNSAT
+549 
-560 ASVNSA
+560 
-566 TVEGPVLKAA
+566 TVEGAILEAS
-576 RNEVAPDALQAIAKK
+576 RNEVAPDALQTIAKK

-607 IKLPQN
+607 IKLQQN

-619 ILRTLRQDAVLAL
+619 VLRTLRQEAVQAL

-641 LAPSAE
+641 LAPSAD
-647 NGREFLHH
+647 NGRAFLHS
-655 VAKDAGSSNSEK
+655 VARSTSMVAGTTDSTTST
-667 SKRMNITVLVR
+667 SKNRRTITVLVR
-678 RPEQID
+678 RPEQIE

-727 PGENHYIKQILTLM
+727 PSENHYIKQILTLM

-751 SLALLQDS
+751 SLALLKDS

-805 IDGSRLE
+805 IDGSKLE

-881 LKLLPKLIAQ
+881 LKLLPRLIAQ
-891 KVSNF
+891 NVSSY

-918 IRGKID
+918 IRGKLDID
-924 INTAISKAGV
+924 TAISKAGV

-939 LSEGQLFNES
+939 LSEGQLFNQS
-949 TWQDRKKGCD
+949 VWQDRKKGCV

>member
-1 MNNPELLL
+1 MNKPELLL

-70 IFEREIQELPEFLE
+70 IFEREIQELPDFLAK
-84 RLIALKPDGFII
+84 LISLKPDAFII

-260 RKALETLSGNNT
+260 RKALER
-272 SLHSVHD
+272 
-279 SAAQPCQSA
+279 AQ
-288 IVSKVHKQEAF
+288 
-299 MFPICEPI
+299 
-307 QQTLK
+307 LN
-312 ASTSL
+312 
-317 SRHSPCTSLRGA
+317 
-329 EDDEA
+329 
-334 IHQIKDLGLTAQ
+334 AQ

-354 FSRGLNTGWL
+354 FSRGLNTGWI

-439 QANRSGKNAARNASG
+439 QANQSAKNARENARGNIRAEKNAFRTVPGSVTG
-454 TATKSQVRLEFGREF
+454 IAAKSLVRLEFGREF
-469 NLRKVTYGMKAYRND
+469 DLRKVSYGMKSYRND

-498 KSFAKHIPV
+498 RNFAKHIPV
-507 CMTLEGKIGEP
+507 SMTLEGAIGEP

-523 STSNVIASEAIY
+523 STSNVIASEA
-535 DTRGFSSLVELGSK
+535 K
-549 EQQSPSNNSAT
+549 QSPSNNSAT
-560 ASVNSA
+560 ASVNST
-566 TVEGPVLKAA
+566 TVEGPVLEAA
-576 RNEVAPDALQAIAKK
+576 RNESSADALQAIAKK
-591 ELSGLSATAYV
+591 ELSGLSATAYI

-619 ILRTLRQDAVLAL
+619 ILRTLRQDAVQAL

-641 LAPSAE
+641 LAPSAK
-647 NGREFLHH
+647 NGREFLHQ
-655 VAKDAGSSNSEK
+655 VAKVAGSSNSEK

-727 PGENHYIKQILTLM
+727 PSENHYIKQILTLM

-751 SLALLQDS
+751 SLSLLKDS

-766 YSLNATNSATYDWL
+766 YSLNATNSASYDWL
-780 LAQGLEKLHPS
+780 LSQGLERLHPS
-791 WDLNSTQLFDLLKN
+791 WDLNSTQLFDLIKN

-891 KVSNF
+891 NVSNF

>member
-1 MNNPELLL
+1 MNEPELLL

-84 RLIALKPDGFII
+84 KLISLKPDAFII

-260 RKALETLSGNNT
+260 RKALEKLNEYGYKNFTENNENCANT
-272 SLHSVHD
+272 NEKC
-279 SAAQPCQSA
+279 AA
-288 IVSKVHKQEAF
+288 
-299 MFPICEPI
+299 
-307 QQTLK
+307 
-312 ASTSL
+312 
-317 SRHSPCTSLRGA
+317 
-329 EDDEA
+329 
-334 IHQIKDLGLTAQ
+334 DLGLNAQ

-399 LEDKPVP
+399 LKDKPVP

-439 QANRSGKNAARNASG
+439 QANQSAKNARKNA
-454 TATKSQVRLEFGREF
+454 KSQVRLEFGREF
-469 NLRKVTYGMKAYRND
+469 DLRKVSYGMKAYRND

-498 KSFAKHIPV
+498 RSFAKHIPV
-507 CMTLEGKIGEP
+507 CMALEGAIGEP
-518 LQLTI
+518 LKLTI
-523 STSNVIASEAIY
+523 TE
-535 DTRGFSSLVELGSK
+535 TRDNHEGRENL
-549 EQQSPSNNSAT
+549 AT
-560 ASVNSA
+560 ARVNSA
-566 TVEGPVLKAA
+566 TVKGPVLDAA
-576 RNEVAPDALQAIAKK
+576 RNESSADALQAIAKK
-591 ELSGLSATAYV
+591 ELSGLSATAYI

-641 LAPSAE
+641 LAPSAK
-647 NGREFLHH
+647 NGREFLHQ
-655 VAKDAGSSNSEK
+655 VAKVAGSSSKEIPDQVGNDSEANAATK
-667 SKRMNITVLVR
+667 CTHFGMVEPIGHAHRAMTKRMNITVLVR

-727 PGENHYIKQILTLM
+727 PSENHYIKQILTLM

-751 SLALLQDS
+751 SLSLLKDS

-766 YSLNATNSATYDWL
+766 YSLNATNSASYDWL
-780 LAQGLEKLHPS
+780 LSQGLERLHPS

-891 KVSNF
+891 NVSNF

>member
-1 MNNPELLL
+1 MNEPELLL

-70 IFEREIQELPEFLE
+70 IFEREIQELPEFLAK
-84 RLIALKPDGFII
+84 LISLKPDAFII

-238 ESLKVEG
+238 ESFKVEG

-260 RKALETLSGNNT
+260 RKALDKLNDRDCADENSANAKGN
-272 SLHSVHD
+272 
-279 SAAQPCQSA
+279 SAHPNVMAD
-288 IVSKVHKQEAF
+288 
-299 MFPICEPI
+299 PI
-307 QQTLK
+307 
-312 ASTSL
+312 
-317 SRHSPCTSLRGA
+317 RHLN
-329 EDDEA
+329 
-334 IHQIKDLGLTAQ
+334 AQ

-439 QANRSGKNAARNASG
+439 QANRSGKNVKGDPG
-454 TATKSQVRLEFGREF
+454 TKAGVTRAQVRLEFGREF
-469 NLRKVTYGMKAYRND
+469 DLRKVSYGMKAYRND

-498 KSFAKHIPV
+498 RSFAKHIPV
-507 CMTLEGKIGEP
+507 CMTLEGSIGKP
-518 LQLTI
+518 LKLTI
-523 STSNVIASEAIY
+523 AESRGSNANENA
-535 DTRGFSSLVELGSK
+535 RG
-549 EQQSPSNNSAT
+549 
-560 ASVNSA
+560 NSA
-566 TVEGPVLKAA
+566 TVEGPVLEAA
-576 RNEVAPDALQAIAKK
+576 RNENSADALQTIAKK

-607 IKLPQN
+607 IKLPPN

-619 ILRTLRQDAVLAL
+619 ILRILRQDAVQAL

-641 LAPSAE
+641 LSPSAE
-647 NGREFLHH
+647 NGKEFLHH
-655 VAKDAGSSNSEK
+655 VAKVAQVAGSRNSDIDVSATEK
-667 SKRMNITVLVR
+667 RAVPRRMNITVLVR

-727 PGENHYIKQILTLM
+727 PSENHYIKQILTLM

-751 SLALLQDS
+751 SLALLKDS

-766 YSLNATNSATYDWL
+766 YSLNATNSASYDWL
-780 LAQGLEKLHPS
+780 LSQGLERLHPS

-822 HSEYCAFARAL
+822 HSEYCAFARTL

-891 KVSNF
+891 NVSNF

>member
-84 RLIALKPDGFII
+84 RLIALKPDAFII

-223 LCALPKLEELREIGV
+223 LCALPKLEELKEIGV

-260 RKALETLSGNNT
+260 RKALEILSEKGYKANAECANGN
-272 SLHSVHD
+272 
-279 SAAQPCQSA
+279 AA
-288 IVSKVHKQEAF
+288 E
-299 MFPICEPI
+299 
-307 QQTLK
+307 
-312 ASTSL
+312 
-317 SRHSPCTSLRGA
+317 
-329 EDDEA
+329 
-334 IHQIKDLGLTAQ
+334 LTAQ

-373 DGSFSNHHGELI
+373 DGSFSNHHGEFI
-385 GTVVQVERGSVIVE
+385 GTVVQVDRNGVIVE

-424 EPRQTGSRLYKATFQ
+424 EPRQTGSRLYKATF
-439 QANRSGKNAARNASG
+439 ASRAG
-454 TATKSQVRLEFGREF
+454 KSQVRLEFGREF
-469 NLRKVTYGMKAYRND
+469 NLRKVSYGMKAYRND

-518 LQLTI
+518 LKLTI
-523 STSNVIASEAIY
+523 SASDNE
-535 DTRGFSSLVELGSK
+535 TRAV
-549 EQQSPSNNSAT
+549 
-560 ASVNSA
+560 
-566 TVEGPVLKAA
+566 TVEGAILEAA

-607 IKLPQN
+607 IKLPAN

-619 ILRTLRQDAVLAL
+619 VLRTLRQEAVQAL

-641 LAPSAE
+641 LAPSAD
-647 NGREFLHH
+647 NGRAFLHS
-655 VAKDAGSSNSEK
+655 VARSTSMVAGTPGSTTST
-667 SKRMNITVLVR
+667 SKNRRTITVLVR

-704 DEPLERIHK
+704 DEPLEHIHK

-727 PGENHYIKQILTLM
+727 PSENHYIKQILTLM

-751 SLALLQDS
+751 SLALLKDS

-766 YSLNATNSATYDWL
+766 YSLNATNSASYDWL

-805 IDGSRLE
+805 IDGSKLE

-881 LKLLPKLIAQ
+881 LKLLPRLIAQ
-891 KVSNF
+891 NVSSY

-918 IRGKID
+918 IRGKLDID
-924 INTAISKAGV
+924 TAISKAGV

-939 LSEGQLFNES
+939 LSEGQLFNQS
-949 TWQDRKKGCD
+949 VWQDRKKGCV

>member
-84 RLIALKPDGFII
+84 RLIALKPDAFII

-133 IGFSRAVLARELSAK
+133 IGFSRAVLARELSSK

-193 AQSCRLPYRIFV
+193 AQSCRLPYHIFV

-238 ESLKVEG
+238 ESLKIEG

-260 RKALETLSGNNT
+260 RKALDKLSEYGYKNVAENNGNCADANGN
-272 SLHSVHD
+272 
-279 SAAQPCQSA
+279 SAA
-288 IVSKVHKQEAF
+288 
-299 MFPICEPI
+299 
-307 QQTLK
+307 
-312 ASTSL
+312 
-317 SRHSPCTSLRGA
+317 
-329 EDDEA
+329 
-334 IHQIKDLGLTAQ
+334 DLGLNAQ

-373 DGSFSNHHGELI
+373 DGSFSNHHGEFI
-385 GTVVQVERGSVIVE
+385 GTVVQVERGGVIVE

-424 EPRQTGSRLYKATFQ
+424 EPRQTGSRLYKATF
-439 QANRSGKNAARNASG
+439 ARNTYNENTAMKESRRSAKSG
-454 TATKSQVRLEFGREF
+454 MFSQESRRVGNARENARGNNMRSETPAKSQVRLEFGREF

-518 LQLTI
+518 LKLTI
-523 STSNVIASEAIY
+523 SE
-535 DTRGFSSLVELGSK
+535 TRGTSANANAHENCAIAN
-549 EQQSPSNNSAT
+549 ETRTANNETRAVT
-560 ASVNSA
+560 VNGAILEAS
-566 TVEGPVLKAA
+566 
-576 RNEVAPDALQAIAKK
+576 RNEVAPNALQAIAKK
-591 ELSGLSATAYV
+591 ELSGLSATAYA

-607 IKLPQN
+607 IKLPAN

-619 ILRTLRQDAVLAL
+619 VLRTLRQEAVQAL

-647 NGREFLHH
+647 NGRAFLHS
-655 VAKDAGSSNSEK
+655 VSVKEIPAGVHPGLRSGAGTPDSIANAPK
-667 SKRMNITVLVR
+667 NRRMNITVLVR

-727 PGENHYIKQILTLM
+727 TGENHYIKQILTLM

-766 YSLNATNSATYDWL
+766 YSLNATNSASYDWL

-791 WDLNSTQLFDLLKN
+791 WDLNSTQLFDLLKD
-805 IDGSRLE
+805 IDGSKLE

-881 LKLLPKLIAQ
+881 LKLLPRLIAQ
-891 KVSNF
+891 NVSSY

-918 IRGKID
+918 IRGKLDID
-924 INTAISKAGV
+924 TAISKAGV

-939 LSEGQLFNES
+939 LSEGQLFNQS
-949 TWQDRKKGCD
+949 VWQDRKKGCD

>member
-1 MNNPELLL
+1 MNKPELLL

-84 RLIALKPDGFII
+84 RLIALKPDAFII

-133 IGFSRAVLARELSAK
+133 IGFSRVVLARELSAK

-260 RKALETLSGNNT
+260 RKALETLSSNNT

-288 IVSKVHKQEAF
+288 S
-299 MFPICEPI
+299 
-307 QQTLK
+307 
-312 ASTSL
+312 SL

-329 EDDEA
+329 EGDEA
-334 IHQIKDLGLTAQ
+334 IHQNDTTDLGLTAQ

-373 DGSFSNHHGELI
+373 DGSFSNHHGEFI
-385 GTVVQVERGSVIVE
+385 GTVVQVDRNGVIVE

-424 EPRQTGSRLYKATFQ
+424 EPRQTGSRLYKATF
-439 QANRSGKNAARNASG
+439 ASRAG
-454 TATKSQVRLEFGREF
+454 KSQVRLEFGREF

-498 KSFAKHIPV
+498 KTFAKHIPV
-507 CMTLEGKIGEP
+507 CMTLEGKIGKP
-518 LQLTI
+518 LKLTI
-523 STSNVIASEAIY
+523 TAQATSSNVIARSEA
-535 DTRGFSSLVELGSK
+535 TK
-549 EQQSPSNNSAT
+549 QSPSGNSA
-560 ASVNSA
+560 V
-566 TVEGPVLKAA
+566 TVEGAVLEAS
-576 RNEVAPDALQAIAKK
+576 RNEVASDAFQAIAKK
-591 ELSGLSATAYV
+591 ELSALSATAYV

-607 IKLPQN
+607 IKLPPN

-619 ILRTLRQDAVLAL
+619 VLRTLRQEAVQAF

-641 LAPSAE
+641 LAPSAD
-647 NGREFLHH
+647 NGRAFLHS
-655 VAKDAGSSNSEK
+655 VARSTSMVAGTPDSIANAPK
-667 SKRMNITVLVR
+667 NRRTITVLVR

-727 PGENHYIKQILTLM
+727 PSENHYIKQILTLM

-751 SLALLQDS
+751 SLALLKDS

-766 YSLNATNSATYDWL
+766 YSLNATNSASYDWL

-805 IDGSRLE
+805 IDGSKLE

-881 LKLLPKLIAQ
+881 LKLLPRLIAQ
-891 KVSNF
+891 NVSSY

-918 IRGKID
+918 IRGKLDID
-924 INTAISKAGV
+924 TAISKAGV

-939 LSEGQLFNES
+939 LSEGQLFNQS
-949 TWQDRKKGCD
+949 VWQDRKKGCD

>member
-84 RLIALKPDGFII
+84 RLIALKPDAFII

-260 RKALETLSGNNT
+260 RKALEILNEKGYKENAECANGN
-272 SLHSVHD
+272 
-279 SAAQPCQSA
+279 AA
-288 IVSKVHKQEAF
+288 E
-299 MFPICEPI
+299 
-307 QQTLK
+307 
-312 ASTSL
+312 
-317 SRHSPCTSLRGA
+317 
-329 EDDEA
+329 
-334 IHQIKDLGLTAQ
+334 LTAQ

-373 DGSFSNHHGELI
+373 DGSFSNHHGEFI
-385 GTVVQVERGSVIVE
+385 GTVVQVDRNGVIVE

-424 EPRQTGSRLYKATFQ
+424 EPRQTGSRLYKATF
-439 QANRSGKNAARNASG
+439 ARNSHSES
-454 TATKSQVRLEFGREF
+454 ATTQNSKHSAKSEMFSHNSRCAGSARENARGNAGKSQVRLEFGREF
-469 NLRKVTYGMKAYRND
+469 NLRKVSYGMKAYRND

-498 KSFAKHIPV
+498 KSFAKHIPIR
-507 CMTLEGKIGEP
+507 MTLEGKIGEP
-518 LQLTI
+518 LKLTI
-523 STSNVIASEAIY
+523 SE
-535 DTRGFSSLVELGSK
+535 TRGTNANANAHENRAIAN
-549 EQQSPSNNSAT
+549 ETRT
-560 ASVNSA
+560 ADETRAV
-566 TVEGPVLKAA
+566 TVEGAILEAS
-576 RNEVAPDALQAIAKK
+576 RNEVASDALQAIAKK
-591 ELSGLSATAYV
+591 ELSALSATAYA

-607 IKLPQN
+607 IKLPEN

-619 ILRTLRQDAVLAL
+619 VLRTLRQEAVQAF

-641 LAPSAE
+641 LAPSAD
-647 NGREFLHH
+647 NGRAFLHSIVK
-655 VAKDAGSSNSEK
+655 VASKSNSDNAAIATENRATPR
-667 SKRMNITVLVR
+667 RMNITVLVR

-751 SLALLQDS
+751 SLALLKDS

-766 YSLNATNSATYDWL
+766 YSLNATNSASYDWL

-805 IDGSRLE
+805 IDGSKLE

-881 LKLLPKLIAQ
+881 LKLLPRLIAQ
-891 KVSNF
+891 NVSSY

-909 RKIDIYTQA
+909 RKINIYTQA
-918 IRGKID
+918 IRGKLDID
-924 INTAISKAGV
+924 TAISKAGV

-939 LSEGQLFNES
+939 LSEGQLFNQS
-949 TWQDRKKGCD
+949 VWQDRKKGCD

>member
-1 MNNPELLL
+1 MNNSELLL

-84 RLIALKPDGFII
+84 RLIALKPDAFII

-223 LCALPKLEELREIGV
+223 LCALPKLEELKEIGV

-260 RKALETLSGNNT
+260 RKALDKLNASSANADGDCANADRNCADANGN
-272 SLHSVHD
+272 
-279 SAAQPCQSA
+279 SAA
-288 IVSKVHKQEAF
+288 
-299 MFPICEPI
+299 
-307 QQTLK
+307 
-312 ASTSL
+312 
-317 SRHSPCTSLRGA
+317 
-329 EDDEA
+329 
-334 IHQIKDLGLTAQ
+334 DLGLNAQ

-415 LFEEYRAEP
+415 LFEEYRTEP
-424 EPRQTGSRLYKATFQ
+424 EPRQIGSRLYKATFQ
-439 QANRSGKNAARNASG
+439 QAGRNGKNVKGDPGMVRQAHQPLAGVTRAL
-454 TATKSQVRLEFGREF
+454 VRLEFGREF
-469 NLRKVTYGMKAYRND
+469 DLRKVSYGMKAYRND

-507 CMTLEGKIGEP
+507 CMTLEGTIGEP
-518 LQLTI
+518 LKLTI
-523 STSNVIASEAIY
+523 TE
-535 DTRGFSSLVELGSK
+535 TRDNHEGCENR
-549 EQQSPSNNSAT
+549 ENCAT
-560 ASVNSA
+560 ASLNSA
-566 TVEGPVLKAA
+566 TVEGPVLEAA
-576 RNEVAPDALQAIAKK
+576 RNESSADALQAIAKK

-619 ILRTLRQDAVLAL
+619 VLRTLRQEAVQAF
-632 DEKRLQWKE
+632 DEKRLQWKK

-647 NGREFLHH
+647 NGRAFLHS
-655 VAKDAGSSNSEK
+655 VASSTSTVAGSSNSEK

-751 SLALLQDS
+751 SLALLKDS

-780 LAQGLEKLHPS
+780 LSQGLECLHPS

-805 IDGSRLE
+805 IDGSKLE

-881 LKLLPKLIAQ
+881 LKLLPRLIAQ
-891 KVSNF
+891 NVSSY

-918 IRGKID
+918 IRGKLDID
-924 INTAISKAGV
+924 TAISKAGV

-939 LSEGQLFNES
+939 LSEGQLFNQS
-949 TWQDRKKGCD
+949 VWQDRKKGCD

>member
-84 RLIALKPDGFII
+84 RLIALKPDAFII

-214 ARYLFSTRD
+214 ARYLFSTQD

-260 RKALETLSGNNT
+260 RKALETLSENNT
-272 SLHSVHD
+272 SLR
-279 SAAQPCQSA
+279 
-288 IVSKVHKQEAF
+288 EA
-299 MFPICEPI
+299 E
-307 QQTLK
+307 
-312 ASTSL
+312 
-317 SRHSPCTSLRGA
+317 G
-329 EDDEA
+329 DEA
-334 IHQIKDLGLTAQ
+334 IHQNDATDLGLTAQ

-373 DGSFSNHHGELI
+373 DGSFSNHHGEFI
-385 GTVVQVERGSVIVE
+385 GTVVQVDRNGVIVE

-424 EPRQTGSRLYKATFQ
+424 EPRQTGSRLYKATWS
-439 QANRSGKNAARNASG
+439 ASAHNSRCAGNARENMRGS
-454 TATKSQVRLEFGREF
+454 TAKSQVRLEFGREF

-518 LQLTI
+518 LKLTI
-523 STSNVIASEAIY
+523 TAQATSSNVIASEA
-535 DTRGFSSLVELGSK
+535 K
-549 EQQSPSNNSAT
+549 QSPSDNSA
-560 ASVNSA
+560 VI
-566 TVEGPVLKAA
+566 VEGAVLEAS

-591 ELSGLSATAYV
+591 ELSGLSATAYA

-607 IKLPQN
+607 IKLPAN

-619 ILRTLRQDAVLAL
+619 VLRTLRQEAVQAF

-647 NGREFLHH
+647 NGRAFLHS
-655 VAKDAGSSNSEK
+655 VSVKEIPASAGMT
-667 SKRMNITVLVR
+667 KRMNITVLVR

-751 SLALLQDS
+751 SLALLKDS
-759 GIPMVGD
+759 GSPMVGD
-766 YSLNATNSATYDWL
+766 YSLNATNSASYDWL
-780 LAQGLEKLHPS
+780 LSQGLERLHPS

-805 IDGSRLE
+805 IDGSKLE

-881 LKLLPKLIAQ
+881 LKLLPRLIAQ
-891 KVSNF
+891 NVSSY

-909 RKIDIYTQA
+909 RKIDIYTQV
-918 IRGKID
+918 IRGKLNID
-924 INTAISKAGV
+924 TAISKAGV

-939 LSEGQLFNES
+939 LSEGQLFNQS
-949 TWQDRKKGCD
+949 VWQDRKKG

>member
-84 RLIALKPDGFII
+84 RLIALKPDAFII

-223 LCALPKLEELREIGV
+223 LCALPKLEELKDIGV

-260 RKALETLSGNNT
+260 RKALEILSEKGYKEKAECANGN
-272 SLHSVHD
+272 
-279 SAAQPCQSA
+279 AA
-288 IVSKVHKQEAF
+288 
-299 MFPICEPI
+299 
-307 QQTLK
+307 
-312 ASTSL
+312 
-317 SRHSPCTSLRGA
+317 
-329 EDDEA
+329 
-334 IHQIKDLGLTAQ
+334 GLTAQ

-373 DGSFSNHHGELI
+373 DGSFSNHHGEFI
-385 GTVVQVERGSVIVE
+385 GTVVQVERGGVIVE

-439 QANRSGKNAARNASG
+439 QIGRRGKSANTDPG
-454 TATKSQVRLEFGREF
+454 TKAGVTSAQVRLEFGREF
-469 NLRKVTYGMKAYRND
+469 NLRKVSYGMKAYRND

-498 KSFAKHIPV
+498 RSFAKHIPV
-507 CMTLEGKIGEP
+507 CMTLEGTIGEP
-518 LQLTI
+518 LKLTI
-523 STSNVIASEAIY
+523 TE
-535 DTRGFSSLVELGSK
+535 TRDNHEGCENR
-549 EQQSPSNNSAT
+549 ENCAT

-566 TVEGPVLKAA
+566 TVEGPVLEAA
-576 RNEVAPDALQAIAKK
+576 RNESSADALQAIAKK

-619 ILRTLRQDAVLAL
+619 VLRTLRQEAVQAL

-641 LAPSAE
+641 LAPSAD
-647 NGREFLHH
+647 NGRAFLHS
-655 VAKDAGSSNSEK
+655 VSVKEIPAGVHPGLRSGAGTTDKAASN
-667 SKRMNITVLVR
+667 RRTITVLVR
-678 RPEQID
+678 RPEQIE

-727 PGENHYIKQILTLM
+727 PSENHYIKQILTLM

-751 SLALLQDS
+751 SLALLKDS

-766 YSLNATNSATYDWL
+766 YSLNATNSASYDWL

-805 IDGSRLE
+805 IDGSKLE

-881 LKLLPKLIAQ
+881 LKLLPRLIAQ
-891 KVSNF
+891 NVSSY

-918 IRGKID
+918 IRGKLDID
-924 INTAISKAGV
+924 TAISKAGV

-939 LSEGQLFNES
+939 LSEGQLFNQS
-949 TWQDRKKGCD
+949 VWQDRKKG

>member
-84 RLIALKPDGFII
+84 RLIALKPDAFII

-133 IGFSRAVLARELSAK
+133 IGFSRAVLARELSSK

-223 LCALPKLEELREIGV
+223 LCALPKLEELKEIGV

-260 RKALETLSGNNT
+260 RKALEILSEKGYKANDAGN
-272 SLHSVHD
+272 
-279 SAAQPCQSA
+279 
-288 IVSKVHKQEAF
+288 EA
-299 MFPICEPI
+299 
-307 QQTLK
+307 
-312 ASTSL
+312 
-317 SRHSPCTSLRGA
+317 
-329 EDDEA
+329 
-334 IHQIKDLGLTAQ
+334 GLTAQ

-373 DGSFSNHHGELI
+373 DGSFSNHHGEFI
-385 GTVVQVERGSVIVE
+385 GTVVQVERGGVIVE

-424 EPRQTGSRLYKATFQ
+424 EPRQTGSRLYKATF
-439 QANRSGKNAARNASG
+439 ARNSHSESAAMQNSRHSAKSEMFSHNSRCAG
-454 TATKSQVRLEFGREF
+454 SARENARGNATKSQVRLEFGREF
-469 NLRKVTYGMKAYRND
+469 NLRKVSYGMKVYRND

-518 LQLTI
+518 LKLTI
-523 STSNVIASEAIY
+523 CENSNVAAK
-535 DTRGFSSLVELGSK
+535 TRAV
-549 EQQSPSNNSAT
+549 
-560 ASVNSA
+560 
-566 TVEGPVLKAA
+566 TVEGAILEAS
-576 RNEVAPDALQAIAKK
+576 RNEVAPDTLQTIAKK
-591 ELSGLSATAYV
+591 ELSGLSATAYA

-607 IKLPQN
+607 IKLSQN

-619 ILRTLRQDAVLAL
+619 VLRTLRQEAVQAL

-641 LAPSAE
+641 LAPSA
-647 NGREFLHH
+647 NAGRAFLQN
-655 VAKDAGSSNSEK
+655 VSVKEIPASAGMTNSTAST
-667 SKRMNITVLVR
+667 SKNRRTITVLVR

-704 DEPLERIHK
+704 DEPLKRIHK

-727 PGENHYIKQILTLM
+727 PSENHYIKQILTLM

-751 SLALLQDS
+751 SLALLKDS

-766 YSLNATNSATYDWL
+766 YSLNATNSASYDWL

-805 IDGSRLE
+805 IDGSKLE

-881 LKLLPKLIAQ
+881 LKLLPRLIAQ
-891 KVSNF
+891 NVSSY

-918 IRGKID
+918 IRGKLDID
-924 INTAISKAGV
+924 TAISKAGV

-939 LSEGQLFNES
+939 LSEGQLFNQS
-949 TWQDRKKGCD
+949 VWQDRKKGCD

>member
-44 SFEDVEEMIRYA
+44 SFEDVEDMIRYA

-84 RLIALKPDGFII
+84 RLIALKPDAFII

-223 LCALPKLEELREIGV
+223 LCALPKLEELKEIGV

-260 RKALETLSGNNT
+260 RKALEILSEKGYKANDAGN
-272 SLHSVHD
+272 
-279 SAAQPCQSA
+279 
-288 IVSKVHKQEAF
+288 EA
-299 MFPICEPI
+299 
-307 QQTLK
+307 
-312 ASTSL
+312 
-317 SRHSPCTSLRGA
+317 
-329 EDDEA
+329 
-334 IHQIKDLGLTAQ
+334 GLTAQ

-373 DGSFSNHHGELI
+373 DGSFSNHHGEFI
-385 GTVVQVERGSVIVE
+385 GTVVQVDRNGVIVE

-424 EPRQTGSRLYKATFQ
+424 EPRQTGSRLYKATF
-439 QANRSGKNAARNASG
+439 ANRAG
-454 TATKSQVRLEFGREF
+454 KSQVRLEFGREF
-469 NLRKVTYGMKAYRND
+469 NLRKVSYGMKAYRND

-507 CMTLEGKIGEP
+507 CMTLEGQIGEP
-518 LQLTI
+518 LKLTI
-523 STSNVIASEAIY
+523 CESTKAVADE
-535 DTRGFSSLVELGSK
+535 TRTV
-549 EQQSPSNNSAT
+549 
-560 ASVNSA
+560 
-566 TVEGPVLKAA
+566 TVEGAILEAS

-591 ELSGLSATAYV
+591 ELLALSATAYA

-607 IKLPQN
+607 IKLPAN

-619 ILRTLRQDAVLAL
+619 VLRTLRQEAVQAF

-641 LAPSAE
+641 LAPSAD
-647 NGREFLHH
+647 NGRAFLHS
-655 VAKDAGSSNSEK
+655 VASAPNSTASTPK
-667 SKRMNITVLVR
+667 NRRTITVLVR

-727 PGENHYIKQILTLM
+727 PSENHYIKQILTLM

-751 SLALLQDS
+751 SLALLKDS

-766 YSLNATNSATYDWL
+766 YSLNATNSASYDWL

-805 IDGSRLE
+805 IDGSKLE

-881 LKLLPKLIAQ
+881 LKLLPRLIAQ
-891 KVSNF
+891 NVSSY

-918 IRGKID
+918 IRGKLDID
-924 INTAISKAGV
+924 TAISKAGV

-939 LSEGQLFNES
+939 LSEGQLFNQS
-949 TWQDRKKGCD
+949 IWQDRKKG